1 MSNFKI
7 LENWFLIEKKY
18 IYGSDTAQKAY
29 INLALKI
36 WEDMR
41 YRKLDCELIDYPGE
55 YDIQWIT
62 INSYLGRGDMLSYII
77 SYDWRKIWIIWSE
90 DVLNLDEV
98 TSVDTR
104 YYTDDKISN
113 MIDQLELEWEKI
125 KLEEIID

>member
-1 MSNFKI
+1 MANFKI
-7 LENWFLIEKKY
+7 VENWFLIEKKY
-18 IYGSDTAQKAY
+18 LYGSDNAQKPY

-41 YRKLDCELIDYPGE
+41 YHKSDSELVDYPGE

-62 INSYLGRGDMLSYII
+62 ITAYLGRGDMLSYII

-113 MIDQLELEWEKI
+113 MVDQLELEGEKI
-125 KLEEIID
+125 KLEQITD

>member
-1 MSNFKI
+1 MANFKI
-7 LENWFLIEKKY
+7 VENWFLIEKKY
-18 IYGSDTAQKAY
+18 LYGSDTAQKPY
-29 INLALKI
+29 INLTLKI

-41 YRKLDCELIDYPGE
+41 YHKSDSELVDYPGE

-62 INSYLGRGDMLSYII
+62 ITAYLGRGDMLSYII

-113 MIDQLELEWEKI
+113 MVDQLELEGEKI
-125 KLEEIID
+125 KLEQITD